1 MNQYIH
7 HMPGRVRIKNPMFQ
21 NNTAVLDQV
30 RKSFESLSGIEYIT
44 TNPFSGSIVIHYD
57 KAVIDQEQI
66 QQPLLFQINCPDI
79 HIPHSI

>member
-30 RKSFESLSGIEYIT
+30 RKSFESLAGIEYIT
-44 TNPFSGSIVIHYD
+44 TNPLTGSLVINYD
-57 KAVIDQEQI
+57 EAVIDQERVKKVLSFHINPQI
-66 QQPLLFQINCPDI
+66 PSVI
-79 HIPHSI
+79 